1 MVAPQ
6 PHDDWKDVPQ
16 ANEKHER
23 HAGNRRADPRRGGDL
38 GQDDI
43 DITGEPEGQRYRG
56 TSDKPASHAMH
67 LLGILSREDD
77 AVIGGGRNRWLGSSA
92 VDGFDE
98 PRMAAQGGLRAFTIL
113 PARVMPMS

>member
-1 MVAPQ
+1 LVTPQ
-6 PHDDWKDVPQ
+6 PNGGWRDLRET
-16 ANEKHER
+16 NEKHEG
-23 HAGNRRADPRRGGDL
+23 HAGNRRSDPRRGGDL

-77 AVIGGGRNRWLGSSA
+77 AVIGGGRHQENHRYR
-92 VDGFDE
+92 D
-98 PRMAAQGGLRAFTIL
+98 AA
-113 PARVMPMS
+113 